1 MLMELEKAL
10 EKRLQPFMLNLLNK
24 LGLEV
29 YIFNQIKRIH
39 KKNSQNII
47 PCNEMLKASPL
58 RTGTRQGL
66 IITLSDIIL
75 TILIRVIR

>member
-10 EKRLQPFMLNLLNK
+10 EKMLQPFMLNPLNK

-39 KKNSQNII
+39 KKN
-47 PCNEMLKASPL
+47 
-58 RTGTRQGL
+58 
-66 IITLSDIIL
+66 L
-75 TILIRVIR
+75 TEYYTM